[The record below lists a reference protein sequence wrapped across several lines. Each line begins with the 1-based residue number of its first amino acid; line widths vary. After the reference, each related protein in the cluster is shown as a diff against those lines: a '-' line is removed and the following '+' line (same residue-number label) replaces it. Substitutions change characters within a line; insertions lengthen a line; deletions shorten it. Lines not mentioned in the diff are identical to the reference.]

1 MTSAGAVHATR
12 EPECKSLQSTE
23 IFVQTL
29 YGTDPPG
36 FCNVWTL
43 PGEKSHF
50 IQANLPAVVAKTALQ
65 LATNHDV
72 YLGLGLLREP
82 LPGGRRGCK
91 EDVIGIPGFWA
102 DIDIKGP
109 GHKQAALPETQ
120 EQAVELAYSLP
131 WEPTLIVFSGGG
143 IYGFWLFK
151 EPWIFESDMERERA
165 AILSSGFQTMLIAE
179 GHKRDWV
186 IDNTS
191 DLPRVLRVVGTYNR
205 KQEPILVRVIEYHP
219 DRRYSP
225 SDLEE
230 YIPKDSGGQW
240 KRNQSHKDEAS
251 NYPPADIEKIVAECP
266 WMRHCRD
273 DAASL
278 PEPEWYSML
287 SIVGHC
293 ENGPRI
299 AHDWSQKHPGYSTAE
314 TDKKLDHA
322 LADGGPR
329 KCENIR
335 LNGGIAYCEQCR
347 HAVVSPITLGYKKR
361 IQPDNWPDPVE
372 PPALLPEAPALPP
385 EMIPDCLRGWMSD
398 LAERM
403 QIPLEIPGAAAIVG
417 LASVIG
423 RKVAIHPKRFDD
435 WLVFSNLWGA
445 AIARPGMM
453 KSAGLAEALKPLG
466 NLVAASRERFNAE
479 LKSYRAAAVVNKA
492 RIEATRDEL
501 KKAARKKDEAKLA
514 ALQMELESLQS
525 HDASSKPI
533 ERRYRV
539 NDATVEKLL
548 EILRD
553 NPMGLLLFR
562 DELGGWLCNLDRS
575 GREGDREF
583 YLESWTGDGAYTTDR
598 IQRGTINVDGLCLSI
613 FGGIQPAKL
622 NSYIEEALNG
632 GPGDDGL
639 IQRFQLMVYPEIN
652 RQWVNVDR
660 WPERECRD
668 RAHRIF
674 LTLDSFKPEAVG
686 ITPGEYSSVPAL
698 HFDDDAQRLFDDWR
712 CHHEIRLRSGELSTP
727 AFESHLAKYPSLMAS
742 LALIFHLAQWADSQ
756 SNHAPATTL
765 KPIAIVPA
773 RLAAEWCEYLE
784 LHARKVYAGAI
795 RPDIQ
800 SAHALA
806 AKIREGKVK
815 DKMPMRDLYRA
826 QWSNLRTKQALYEA
840 AAILDECGWT
850 RIESIETERKPMEIL
865 RVNPKVGGKP

>member
-1 MTSAGAVHATR
+1 M
-12 EPECKSLQSTE
+12 
-23 IFVQTL
+23 
-29 YGTDPPG
+29 PG
-36 FCNVWTL
+36 L
-43 PGEKSHF
+43 
-50 IQANLPAVVAKTALQ
+50 
-65 LATNHDV
+65 
-72 YLGLGLLREP
+72 
-82 LPGGRRGCK
+82 
-91 EDVIGIPGFWA
+91 WA

-151 EPWIFESDMERERA
+151 ELWIFESDMERERA
-165 AILSSGFQTMLIAE
+165 TILSSKFQAMLIAE
-179 GHKRDWV
+179 GLKRGWV

-225 SDLEE
+225 SDFEE
-230 YIPKDSGGQW
+230 RIPEDSGGQW
-240 KRNQSHKDEAS
+240 KRNQGHKDGAS
-251 NYPPADIEKIVAECP
+251 SYQPADIEKIVAQCAY
-266 WMRHCRD
+266 MRHCRD

-287 SIVGHC
+287 SIVGRC
-293 ENGPRI
+293 ENGPQI
-299 AHDWSQKHPGYSTAE
+299 ARDWSQTYPGYSTAE
-314 TDKKLDHA
+314 TDKKLRHA
-322 LADGGPR
+322 LEDGGPR
-329 KCENIR
+329 TCENIK
-335 LNGGIAYCEQCR
+335 LNGGMGYCEHCR
-347 HAVVSPITLGYKKR
+347 HTAVSPISLGYKNGAR
-361 IQPDNWPDPVE
+361 PEDWPEPVE
-372 PPALLPEAPALPP
+372 PPALLPEAPALPS
-385 EMIPDCLRGWMSD
+385 EMLPDCLRGWLSD

-403 QIPLEIPGAAAIVG
+403 QIPLEIPSAAAIVG

-423 RKVAIHPKRFDD
+423 RKVAVHPKRFDD
-435 WLVFSNLWGA
+435 WLVFPNLWGA

-479 LKSYRAAAVVNKA
+479 LKSYRAAADVNKA

-501 KKAARKKDEAKLA
+501 KKAARKKDEAKLG
-514 ALQMELESLQS
+514 ALQTELENLQS
-525 HDASSKPI
+525 RDESSRPI

-553 NPMGLLLFR
+553 NPTGLLLFR
-562 DELGGWLCNLDRS
+562 DELGGWLRNLERS

-583 YLESWTGDGAYTTDR
+583 YLESWTGDGAFTTDR
-598 IQRGTINVDGLCLSI
+598 IGRGTVHVDGLCLSI

-652 RQWVNVDR
+652 RKWVNVDR
-660 WPERECRD
+660 WPEQNHRD
-668 RAHRIF
+668 RAYRIF
-674 LTLDSFKPEAVG
+674 LALDSLNPETAG
-686 ITPGEYSSVPAL
+686 IAPSEYSNVPAL
-698 HFDDDAQRLFDDWR
+698 RFDETAQCLFDDWR
-712 CHHEIRLRSGELSTP
+712 YHHEIRLRSGDLSTP
-727 AFESHLAKYPSLMAS
+727 AFESHLAKYPSLIAS

-756 SNHAPATTL
+756 SDCAPAA
-765 KPIAIVPA
+765 KVQPIAIPSA
-773 RLAAEWCEYLE
+773 RLAAEWCEFLE

-800 SAHALA
+800 SVHALA

-815 DKMPMRDLYRA
+815 DKMPMRDIYRA

-840 AAILDECGWT
+840 AAILNECSWT
-850 RIESIETERKPMEIL
+850 RIESVETERKPMEIL
-865 RVNPKVGGKP
+865 RVNPKLGGKS